1 MLLMNSI
8 KVLFSNFTVVWKVLL
23 YKLLCIIVAVALI
36 FSIVWPQIDDL
47 LTALSA
53 AQLGVNFRAVI
64 FSIFSVDIEGL
75 NASMILFNNS
85 LTLSLDIIT
94 NSSVSFV
101 WVYISVILIYLIFR
115 FLNGLLEVP
124 LYEVIEFNLNSCAK
138 LPLTSTYLRNFKKSS
153 LYSLHLLVVSLPFD
167 ILMVAV
173 LWFLAQVLFS
183 WFSLFAVFFLFI
195 VFVLFFAVRST
206 LISMWKPVMIV
217 NDEGIV
223 KSFKKGAAVSFKN
236 FGRLFSYF
244 TVMFSLVFFM
254 NLVIAFFTCMAG
266 LIISIPSSIVLFA
279 IFQMI
284 YYFSYKR
291 KKYYTDGDTI
301 VQSRLDHTMP
311 DLGIK
316 YDQEEI

>member
-1 MLLMNSI
+1 
-8 KVLFSNFTVVWKVLL
+8 
-23 YKLLCIIVAVALI
+23 
-36 FSIVWPQIDDL
+36 
-47 LTALSA
+47 
-53 AQLGVNFRAVI
+53 
-64 FSIFSVDIEGL
+64 
-75 NASMILFNNS
+75 
-85 LTLSLDIIT
+85 
-94 NSSVSFV
+94 
-101 WVYISVILIYLIFR
+101 
-115 FLNGLLEVP
+115 
-124 LYEVIEFNLNSCAK
+124 
-138 LPLTSTYLRNFKKSS
+138 
-153 LYSLHLLVVSLPFD
+153 
-167 ILMVAV
+167 
-173 LWFLAQVLFS
+173 
-183 WFSLFAVFFLFI
+183 LFI